1 MGCGSVRARFLGD
14 GWRMKNKTKIIG
26 IICVVGFFASL
37 FFSIS
42 FYYRGFPSRPQPE
55 LGRIYPINN
64 HGFPLYLTKREDFEQ
79 TLASVLA
86 VVLFAAA
93 GILDYFF
100 DAFGNRGREVL
111 RRRRQPW
118 NHRWGP

>member
-1 MGCGSVRARFLGD
+1 
-14 GWRMKNKTKIIG
+14 MKNTTKTIG
-26 IICVVGFFASL
+26 IICIVGLFASFFFA
-37 FFSIS
+37 IS
-42 FYYRGFPSRPQPE
+42 FYYRGFPGRPQPE

-86 VVLFAAA
+86 VLFVAAA
-93 GILDYFF
+93 AILDHFF
-100 DAFGNRGREVL
+100 DAFGNRTREAL
-111 RRRRQPW
+111 RKRSEPW